1 MERLDNFFLSQIE
14 IVWKELQKIDMT
26 GDTKFIYMDNA
37 ATTPTRK
44 EVVEAMLPFFS
55 ENFGNPSSLYDIAKR
70 SAEAVENA
78 RVQVASAIGAAPKEV
93 YFTSGGT
100 EADNWAIKGAAFANR
115 DKGDHIITSQVE
127 HHAVLHTTEWL
138 EKQGFEVTYLPVDR
152 YGRVNPEDVRDAITG
167 RTILVTIM
175 MANNEIGTIMP
186 IAEIGKITREKG
198 VLFHT
203 DAVQAAGH
211 VPIDVED
218 LNVDMLSI
226 SGHKFGGPK
235 GTGALYIGKRAK
247 IDPLMH
253 GGAQE
258 RHRRA
263 GTENVPGI
271 VGLGKALELAVSEMD
286 EESKRIAGLR
296 DRLIQKLLEIPKTH
310 LNGHPGVRL
319 PNNVNVV
326 FEYIEG
332 ESILLMLNRRGICA
346 STGSACSSKSLDP
359 SHVLMACG
367 LPMETIHG
375 SLRLTLGP
383 GTTEEDIEYVVENV
397 RGVVQKLRNMS
408 PLTPP
413 ELRE

>member
-1 MERLDNFFLSQIE
+1 MRE
-14 IVWKELQKIDMT
+14 KQKIDMT
-26 GDTKFIYMDNA
+26 GDTRFIYMDNA
-37 ATTPTRK
+37 ATTPARK
-44 EVVEAMLPFFS
+44 EVVEAILPFFS
-55 ENFGNPSSLYDIAKR
+55 DNFGNPSSLYDFAKI
-70 SAEAVENA
+70 SGEAVGRA
-78 RVQVASAIGAAPKEV
+78 RAQVASAIGAQPEEI

-100 EADNWAIKGAAFANR
+100 EADNWAIKGAAFANKE
-115 DKGDHIITSQVE
+115 KGNHIITSQVE

-152 YGRVNPEDVRDAITG
+152 YGMVNPEDVRAAITE

-175 MANNEIGTIMP
+175 TANNEVGTIMP
-186 IAEIGKITREKG
+186 VAEIGRIAREKG

-211 VPIDVED
+211 IPIDVEEM
-218 LNVDMLSI
+218 NVDMLSI

-235 GTGALYIGKRAK
+235 GTGALYIKKERE

-258 RHRRA
+258 KHSRA

-271 VGLGKALELAVSEMD
+271 VGIGKALELSFAEM
-286 EESKRIAGLR
+286 ERESKRISGLR
-296 DRLIQKLLEIPKTH
+296 DKLIQGLLDIPKTH
-310 LNGHPGVRL
+310 LNGHPQVRL

-332 ESILLMLNRRGICA
+332 EAILLMLNRRGIYA

-359 SHVLMACG
+359 SHVLTACG
-367 LPMETIHG
+367 VPQEIIHG
-375 SLRLTLGP
+375 SLRLTLGQD
-383 GTTEEDIEYVVENV
+383 TTEDDIEYVVENV

-408 PLTPP
+408 PLTTP

>member
-1 MERLDNFFLSQIE
+1 
-14 IVWKELQKIDMT
+14 MT
-26 GDTKFIYMDNA
+26 GDTRFIYMDNA
-37 ATTPTRK
+37 ATTPARK
-44 EVVEAMLPFFS
+44 EVVEAMLPYMS
-55 ENFGNPSSLYDIAKR
+55 ENFGNPSSLYGIAKK
-70 SAEAVENA
+70 SAEAVDTA
-78 RVQVASAIGAAPKEV
+78 RAQVASAIGASPKEI

-115 DKGDHIITSQVE
+115 DKGNHIITSQVE

-138 EKQGFEVTYLPVDR
+138 EKQGFEVTYLPVDK
-152 YGRVNPEDVRDAITG
+152 YGMVSPEDVRKAVTD

-175 MANNEIGTIMP
+175 MANNEVGTIMP
-186 IAEIGKITREKG
+186 IAEIGKIARETG

-211 VPIDVED
+211 IPVDVNEM
-218 LNVDMLSI
+218 NVDMLSI
-226 SGHKFGGPK
+226 SGHKFRGPK

-271 VGLGKALELAVSEMD
+271 AGIGKALELAVAEMD
-286 EESKRIAGLR
+286 SESKRIAGLR
-296 DRLIQKLLEIPKTH
+296 DSLIQKLLEIPKTH
-310 LNGHPGVRL
+310 LNGHPETRL

-326 FEYIEG
+326 FEDIEG
-332 ESILLMLNRRGICA
+332 ESVLLLLNRRGICA

-367 LPMETIHG
+367 LPPEIIHG
-375 SLRLTLGP
+375 SLRLTIGHD
-383 GTTEEDIEYVVENV
+383 TTEEDIDYVVENV

>member
-1 MERLDNFFLSQIE
+1 
-14 IVWKELQKIDMT
+14 MT
-26 GDTKFIYMDNA
+26 EEKRFIYMDNA

-44 EVVEAMLPFFS
+44 EVVDAMIPYMS
-55 ENFGNPSSLYDIAKR
+55 DNFGNPSSLYSIAEL
-70 SAEAVENA
+70 SAEAVETA
-78 RVQVASAIGAAPKEV
+78 RSQVASAIGALPKEI

-100 EADNWAIKGAAFANR
+100 EADNWAIKGVAFANR
-115 DKGDHIITSQVE
+115 DKGNHIITSQVE

-138 EKQGFEVTYLPVDR
+138 EKQGFEVTYLPVDS
-152 YGRVNPEDVRDAITG
+152 YGMVSPGDVRDAITDK
-167 RTILVTIM
+167 TILITIM
-175 MANNEIGTIMP
+175 TANNEIGTIMP
-186 IAEIGKITREKG
+186 IAEIGKIAREKG

-211 VPIDVED
+211 IPLDVNEM
-218 LNVDMLSI
+218 NIDMLSL
-226 SGHKFGGPK
+226 SGHKFRGPK
-235 GTGALYIGKRAK
+235 GTGALYIGKRVK

-271 VGLGKALELAVSEMD
+271 VGLGKAIELSAAEME
-286 EESKRIAGLR
+286 EESGRISSLR
-296 DRLIQKLLEIPKTH
+296 DVLIQKLLEIPKSH
-310 LNGHPGVRL
+310 LNGHPEIRL

-367 LPMETIHG
+367 LPHETIHG
-375 SLRLTLGP
+375 SLRLTLGHD
-383 GTTEEDIEYVVENV
+383 TTEDDIEYVVQNIRE
-397 RGVVQKLRNMS
+397 VVQKLRNMS

-413 ELRE
+413 ELRNS